1 MGQSP
6 DPTDHQGTPGRNTL
20 KIFTPDAV
28 GTLIDRPNRF
38 IVNVQLPEGPVRAHC
53 PNPGR
58 LIELMNPGRTMI
70 LEKGKD
76 PERKTAWTLAAAVYK
91 GQTVSLFSAR
101 ANSVTGELI
110 IPRLFPEAEE
120 IKAEYRWGNSRFDWH
135 FRLGGKEIFME
146 VKACTLIE
154 EGVAM
159 FPDAPSDRASRHLKE
174 LAEIAA
180 TDPSRECHV
189 VFVIMNR
196 ETRTFIPNLHTD
208 PVFARTVHEVSPYV
222 HFHGVST
229 TCTAEG
235 ELSLISTEIPVMT
248 DLHRAAEENS
258 GIYMIMAE
266 LEEESITVGSLGE
279 MNFQRGFYI
288 YAGSAARNLKS
299 RVARHMRKRKKK
311 RWHIDYLLASAVKV
325 KDFPV
330 YTEKDLECPLAED
343 LKKLSDRIIPGFGCS
358 DCRCDSHLFYFKE
371 NPLQNRDF
379 LDLLFHY
386 RHSLAF

>member
-1 MGQSP
+1 M
-6 DPTDHQGTPGRNTL
+6 
-20 KIFTPDAV
+20 KIFTPDAR

-70 LEKGKD
+70 LERGKD
-76 PERKTAWTLAAAVYK
+76 PERKTRWTLAAAEYN

-101 ANSVTGELI
+101 ANSVAGELI
-110 IPRLFPEAEE
+110 IPRLFPRAEE
-120 IKAEYRWGNSRFDWH
+120 IKAEYPWGNSRFDWH
-135 FRLGGKEIFME
+135 FYQDGKEIFME

-159 FPDAPSDRASRHLKE
+159 FPDAPSDRASRHLNE

-180 TDPSRECHV
+180 TDSRRECHV

-196 ETRTFIPNLHTD
+196 ETRIFIPNLHTD

-222 HFHGVST
+222 NYHGVST
-229 TCTAEG
+229 TCTTDG
-235 ELSLISTEIPVMT
+235 DLSLVSADIPVIS
-248 DLHRAAEENS
+248 DLHKAAEENK
-258 GIYMIMAE
+258 GIYMILAE
-266 LEEESITVGSLGE
+266 LEEETITVGSLGE
-279 MNFQRGFYI
+279 IHFKKGYYI

-299 RVARHMRKRKKK
+299 RVTRHLRKRKKK
-311 RWHIDYLLASAVKV
+311 RWHIDFLLSSAVKV
-325 KDFPV
+325 KDFPI
-330 YTEKDLECPLAED
+330 YTEKDLECSLAED
-343 LKKLSDRIIPGFGCS
+343 LKDLADERVPGFGCS
-358 DCRCDSHLFYFKE
+358 DCRCSSHLFYFDE

-386 RHSLAF
+386 RHNLAFQKQVSPL